1 MILRRSRLIVRSS
14 SLLEDSKG
22 TSFAGKYKSL
32 FIANQGSKQERIAA
46 LMDAIAE
53 VYAST
58 FGPDPIGYRMER
70 GLIDFH
76 EEMGIMIQEVVGTRI
91 GRYYMPAFA
100 GVAFS
105 RNEFQW
111 SRRIRREDGLLR
123 MVPGLGTRA
132 VDRVLDDYPIL
143 DFAGPAVAARQ
154 CDRRGERS
162 AILPSASM

>member
-1 MILRRSRLIVRSS
+1 MILPEVPLIVRSS

-32 FIANQGSKQERIAA
+32 FIANQGSKHQRMMA

-58 FGPDPIGYRMER
+58 FGPDPIGYRIER

-123 MVPGLGTRA
+123 MVPGLGH
-132 VDRVLDDYPIL
+132 
-143 DFAGPAVAARQ
+143 AGGRPGA
-154 CDRRGERS
+154 G
-162 AILPSASM
+162 